1 EVTVYS
7 EVFDAHRNKL
17 KVDEP
22 LIIEGKVSKD
32 DFRDGLRIVA
42 ENLYTLPEARTR
54 FARQLRLSMNGQADA
69 RKLQELLTPFR
80 MEGGCPVRIAYR
92 NGEAQCELILGEGT
106 RVRPDDDLLQ
116 TLQDWL
122 SPAGVELQYN

>member
-1 EVTVYS
+1 MDLRVKMTSRGRMGIIILDDGSCPSLEVTVYS

-54 FARQLRLSMNGQADA
+54 FA
-69 RKLQELLTPFR
+69 P
-80 MEGGCPVRIAYR
+80 PVAACR
-92 NGEAQCELILGEGT
+92 
-106 RVRPDDDLLQ
+106 
-116 TLQDWL
+116 
-122 SPAGVELQYN
+122 